1 MNCALAEDA
10 DNQCWLLAVGH
21 YRVDPCGKRP
31 VVATRGNSQ
40 FKLGSAVDPMLVK
53 AETNI

>member
-1 MNCALAEDA
+1 MCFSRRCR
-10 DNQCWLLAVGH
+10 QPVLAVGH

-40 FKLGSAVDPMLVK
+40 FKLGSAVDPKLVK